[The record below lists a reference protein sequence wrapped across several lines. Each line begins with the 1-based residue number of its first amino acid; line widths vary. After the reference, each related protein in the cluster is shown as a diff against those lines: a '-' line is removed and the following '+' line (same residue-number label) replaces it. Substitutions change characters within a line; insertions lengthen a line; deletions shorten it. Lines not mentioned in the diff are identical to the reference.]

1 MKVIS
6 NILTI
11 EVNKKEYEAMETT
24 LTILNQLYDALP
36 TDSEDTEQYVS
47 DATECL
53 SLLLRNK
60 LDDVIIYKK

>member
-11 EVNKKEYEAMETT
+11 EVDKKEYEAMETT

-36 TDSEDTEQYVS
+36 ADSGDTEALVS

-60 LDDVIIYKK
+60 LDNVIIYKK

>member
-11 EVNKKEYEAMETT
+11 EVDKKEYEAMETT
-24 LTILNQLYDALP
+24 LTILNQLYEALP
-36 TDSEDTEQYVS
+36 ADSDTEQYVS
-47 DATECL
+47 DVTSCL

-60 LDDVIIYKK
+60 LDDVVIYKK

>member
-1 MKVIS
+1 MKVLS

-11 EVNKKEYEAMETT
+11 EVDKQEYEAMETT

-36 TDSEDTEQYVS
+36 SDSDETIEYINN
-47 DATECL
+47 ATECL

-60 LDDVIIYKK
+60 LDDVILCKK